1 MRTHRSCIYA
11 YIRQLRIGHGPMSEG
26 FFKRLA
32 LGFFSD
38 SIGILLG
45 FFWDSIGMSFGIFL
59 GGDRD

>member
-1 MRTHRSCIYA
+1 
-11 YIRQLRIGHGPMSEG
+11 MSEG

-45 FFWDSIGMSFGIFL
+45 FFWDSIGISFGIFL